1 MATNIPNS
9 SEDLR
14 QYLWTHKVLIKQVR
28 EAQRATWFPLLL
40 LAFVTFLAIP
50 IEHFSRH
57 KLGACGSYV
66 PIHTLSTQTLC
77 RVYTPWGQ
85 IYWPIALVASYIAVS
100 IYYRKRSLARG
111 VETSA
116 KSYVIAGIVLSL
128 LLSFASFLIAH
139 IRLRRY
145 EFFAFH
151 FDEHSM
157 SLFLRL
163 ISPAGSIG
171 LALLYLARFERN
183 RILFFVDLAYLVVVL
198 VPINFG
204 WVVNGAPWGMLP
216 SRVIEGGILLIVGIG
231 FALFQHRKQEKIS

>member
-1 MATNIPNS
+1 MTTDIPHS
-9 SEDLR
+9 SEDPRDYLR
-14 QYLWTHKVLIKQVR
+14 THKALIKRVR
-28 EAQRATWFPLLL
+28 ESQRATWFPLLL

-50 IEHFSRH
+50 IEHFSRR
-57 KLGACGSYV
+57 KIGACGSYV
-66 PIHTLSTQTLC
+66 PIHTLPTQTLC

-116 KSYVIAGIVLSL
+116 KSYVIIGIALSI

-145 EFFAFH
+145 EFLAFH
-151 FDEHSM
+151 LDEHSM

-183 RILFFVDLAYLVVVL
+183 RILLLIDLVYLVVVL
-198 VPINFG
+198 GPINFG
-204 WVVNGAPWGMLP
+204 WVVEGAPWGMLP
-216 SRVIEGGILLIVGIG
+216 SRVIDGGILFVAGIG
-231 FALFQHRKQEKIS
+231 LALFQHRQEEKIS